1 MLLPRLPFLPL
12 LALLSLSLSL
22 TLARAAT
29 IAPESAAFIIPLATH
44 TQHAPRP

>member
-12 LALLSLSLSL
+12 LALLSLSL